1 MNRTAMTR
9 AHRPVT
15 GGGAFVAW
23 LALVWVA
30 LWGEVTAGNVLGG
43 LVVGT
48 GLLVAFRGAGPYR
61 LRVVRP
67 LQTLVFLGYFIRE
80 LVESN
85 VVVAREVVSRRNR
98 IREGI
103 IEVALPHTTPTIAT
117 VVANAITLTPGTLTL
132 EAVAEDRSARLYV
145 HVLHLHDVESVRG
158 GLEHLHYRAARAFG
172 DDALVRALDEHRRRT
187 GHAEEGAGA

>member
-1 MNRTAMTR
+1 MTGR
-9 AHRPVT
+9 
-15 GGGAFVAW
+15 GAFVAW

-48 GLLVAFRGAGPYR
+48 GVLVVFRGAGPYR
-61 LRVVRP
+61 LRTVRP
-67 LQTLVFLGYFIRE
+67 LQTLVFLGYFLSE
-80 LVESN
+80 LVQSN

-103 IEVALPHTTPTIAT
+103 IEVTLPHTTPTIAT

-132 EAVAEDRSARLYV
+132 EAVAERRSARLYV

-158 GLEHLHYRAARAFG
+158 GLEYLHYRAAKAFG
-172 DDALVRALDEHRRRT
+172 DDALVRALDEHRRMTR
-187 GHAEEGAGA
+187 HADDGRGA